1 MTTACATSRQHSC
14 TFQNS
19 SKAKLKGILE
29 KQITCAQALPRF
41 SMRAG
46 KHTLILNYPANIV
59 RPSPHPSLLS
69 FVFQQGKASLW
80 PSPSSQTHR
89 KSPPTT
95 EPSKSQWMDPENL
108 EVSGPPSGLA
118 PPCPCPSWY
127 TQAPGTMS
135 SKPCFQSASPRCG
148 WNLSQREMSG
158 PCREGEFY
166 FWRSRLSKAVSGL
179 QALFSKHLFRG
190 RRKSDWL
197 KYMLESSGDSTGL
210 RTKYVV
216 QFHGRLA
223 RHRGGPKKARE
234 LEWTTR
240 GWLPSML
247 AFYSFGGW
255 RWNLPKWPFSF
266 CATDQNLTTGLFKI
280 ENGRQEKC
288 LGENQQI

>member
-1 MTTACATSRQHSC
+1 MTTGCATSRQHSC

-19 SKAKLKGILE
+19 SKAKLKGVLE
-29 KQITCAQALPRF
+29 KPITCAQALPRF

-95 EPSKSQWMDPENL
+95 EPAKSQWMDPENL
-108 EVSGPPSGLA
+108 EVSGPPLGLA
-118 PPCPCPSWY
+118 PLCPRPSWY

-135 SKPCFQSASPRCG
+135 SKPCYQSASPRCG

-166 FWRSRLSKAVSGL
+166 FWRSHLSKAVSGF

-190 RRKSDWL
+190 QKEIRVTQVHVRIIW
-197 KYMLESSGDSTGL
+197 G
-210 RTKYVV
+210 
-216 QFHGRLA
+216 QH
-223 RHRGGPKKARE
+223 GPKDQIRGKVPWKTGQAQRWPKKGQRVRVDHKGLITIHAGLLFIWR
-234 LEWTTR
+234 LEMKSTQMT
-240 GWLPSML
+240 
-247 AFYSFGGW
+247 
-255 RWNLPKWPFSF
+255 
-266 CATDQNLTTGLFKI
+266 LFFLCHRSKSYDRI
-280 ENGRQEKC
+280 V
-288 LGENQQI
+288 